1 MPAKNLVANKRPS
14 FVSTQVSE
22 ARRYYLD
29 LQPKPTRDITIVC
42 GGCER
47 VRPDYL
53 VQRRSFPYFAIEFVA
68 EGEGMLLLGKKKVRL
83 RPGVAFAYGP
93 GVAHVIRTEEASPML
108 KYYVDFVGRRA
119 ARLLAGSAVAPG
131 KFVQVSAVGEIREV
145 FERLQRHGAKEPPF
159 GPAVCA
165 ALLPL
170 LLLLIDENAVPYAET
185 DPRALATYQ
194 RAREIIG
201 NRYLEF
207 RTLEETARACGVNL
221 SYLCRLFQRFDHQTP
236 YRHLLRL
243 KMNRAAERLLD
254 SGLLVKEVAAE
265 MGFSDPFNFSR
276 SFKASFGVSPENF
289 VRHGRRQ

>member
-1 MPAKNLVANKRPS
+1 
-14 FVSTQVSE
+14 
-22 ARRYYLD
+22 
-29 LQPKPTRDITIVC
+29 
-42 GGCER
+42 
-47 VRPDYL
+47 
-53 VQRRSFPYFAIEFVA
+53 
-68 EGEGMLLLGKKKVRL
+68 
-83 RPGVAFAYGP
+83 
-93 GVAHVIRTEEASPML
+93 
-108 KYYVDFVGRRA
+108 
-119 ARLLAGSAVAPG
+119 
-131 KFVQVSAVGEIREV
+131 
-145 FERLQRHGAKEPPF
+145 
-159 GPAVCA
+159 
-165 ALLPL
+165 
-170 LLLLIDENAVPYAET
+170 VPYAET